1 MTMVGVKLQVLFSN
15 RPNLRAFAA
24 NVSSLAG
31 SRKAHKAVCRGVH
44 QRLDRELPRIRAV
57 RAHGI
62 RTQASRAV
70 PGAVNAGVEHLRN
83 EPRLVL
89 IARYQKREFIHI
101 EETERTYKCIINQ
114 PARFAAASDA
124 IDVGSGEAVTI
135 RDFVELTKHL
145 AGEYTTLDF
154 GAVPYRGCEPMLCV
168 ANINRIK
175 GLGWRPK
182 HSLTE
187 DLASTLI
194 KLKS

>member
-1 MTMVGVKLQVLFSN
+1 MVGVKLQVLSSN
-15 RPNLRAFAA
+15 SPNLQAFAA
-24 NVSSLAG
+24 NVSWLVG
-31 SRKAHKAVCRGVH
+31 SRKAHTAVCRCVH
-44 QRLDRELPRIRAV
+44 QRLDPKLPRIRAV

-70 PGAVNAGVEHLRN
+70 PGAVDAGVAHLRN
-83 EPRLVL
+83 EPRLVF

-101 EETERTYKCIINQ
+101 EDTVRAYKCIINQ
-114 PARFAAASDA
+114 PASFAAASDA

-145 AGEYTTLDF
+145 AGAYTTLDF
-154 GAVPYRGCEPMLCV
+154 GSVPYRGCEPMLCV
-168 ANINRIK
+168 ADTNRIK

-182 HSLTE
+182 YSLTE
-187 DLASTLI
+187 GLASTLI